1 MPWGISAKK
10 WIHKNGIQSPFRKL
24 PSEIQPIVNMDRD
37 SSWIQKWLS
46 LVRVNQQS
54 QLSVV
59 IAVKAMYL

>member
-1 MPWGISAKK
+1 MDSQEWYPI
-10 WIHKNGIQSPFRKL
+10 PFRKL

-59 IAVKAMYL
+59 ITVKGMYL